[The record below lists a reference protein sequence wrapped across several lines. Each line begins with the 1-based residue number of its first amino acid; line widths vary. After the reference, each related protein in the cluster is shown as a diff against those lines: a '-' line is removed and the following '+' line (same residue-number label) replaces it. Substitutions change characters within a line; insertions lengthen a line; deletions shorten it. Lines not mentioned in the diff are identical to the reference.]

1 MVNENFTAGFEF
13 VLCCLMFR
21 LVQIKVFDLHM
32 PESYS
37 LYFLRTGRIFDEG
50 TLVELADGETLR
62 IPDKGDGSE
71 VVVGSEEVLRCPE
84 FAENVPPGQC
94 PVVVTSVSI
103 GDVDQIVV
111 DQTLHYQVIEVPF
124 AAEISEI
131 LSATVTDRLHGWQAD
146 RYESSSVEAKY
157 RLHIGHLRPGFYEVM
172 FELPDG
178 KSLRVTFIKFFPNQF
193 TDRYAEIVGS
203 ERSTSGGT
211 DIPEFPIPAIA
222 IRPHH
227 RGDAFSD
234 ELLNYA
240 LKLTTEW
247 GENYGKPI
255 NERIMGLF
263 PELSDDEIAELT
275 KLSRE
280 AEYYIY
286 DLAAQELDGKIRED
300 QIVPLAREKFEWL
313 DRDNAAR
320 LANIGMYYA
329 RR

>member
-1 MVNENFTAGFEF
+1 
-13 VLCCLMFR
+13 
-21 LVQIKVFDLHM
+21 M

-50 TLVELADGETLR
+50 TLLELADGETLR

-71 VVVGSEEVLRCPE
+71 AVVGSEDVLRCPE

-94 PVVVTSVSI
+94 PVVVTSVST
-103 GDVDQIVV
+103 GDVSQLVV

-124 AAEISEI
+124 AAEINEI

-146 RYESSSVEAKY
+146 RYESAAVEGKF
-157 RLHIGHLRPGFYEVM
+157 RLHIGHLRPGFYEAT
-172 FELPDG
+172 FELPECEP
-178 KSLRVTFIKFFPNQF
+178 LRMTFIKFFPKQF
-193 TDRYAEIVGS
+193 TDRYAEIAQTDQI
-203 ERSTSGGT
+203 RSGGS
-211 DIPEFPIPAIA
+211 DIREVPIPSIA
-222 IRPHH
+222 VKPHH
-227 RGDAFSD
+227 RGDAFSV

-255 NERIMGLF
+255 NERILVLF
-263 PELSDDEIAELT
+263 PELSDDEITQLT

-286 DLAAQELDGKIRED
+286 DLATQELDGKIHEND
-300 QIVPLAREKFEWL
+300 IIPLALERFSWL
-313 DRDNAAR
+313 DRENAAR

>member
-1 MVNENFTAGFEF
+1 
-13 VLCCLMFR
+13 
-21 LVQIKVFDLHM
+21 M

-50 TLVELADGETLR
+50 TLFELADGDTLR
-62 IPDKGDGSE
+62 IPDKGDGSD
-71 VVVGSEEVLRCPE
+71 VVVGSEEVLQCPE

-94 PVVVTSVSI
+94 SVAVTSVSD
-103 GDVDQIVV
+103 GDVSRVFV
-111 DQTLHYQVIEVPF
+111 DVTLHYQVIEVPI
-124 AAEISEI
+124 AAEIEEI
-131 LSATVTDRLHGWQAD
+131 LSVTVNDRVHGWQAD
-146 RYESSSVEAKY
+146 RYESSTVEGKY
-157 RLHIGHLRPGFYEVM
+157 RLHIGHLRPGFYEAV
-172 FELPDG
+172 FELPARG
-178 KSLRVTFIKFFPNQF
+178 PLRMTFIKFFPKQF
-193 TDRYAEIVGS
+193 TDRYSDIVGS
-203 ERSTSGGT
+203 ERLTSGGT
-211 DIPEFPIPAIA
+211 DIPDIPIPAA
-222 IRPHH
+222 AVKPHH

-234 ELLNYA
+234 ELLNHA

-255 NERIMGLF
+255 NERILRIF

-286 DLAAQELDGKIRED
+286 DLATQELDGKIHEND
-300 QIVPLAREKFEWL
+300 IVPLARKKFAWL
-313 DRDNAAR
+313 ERDNAAR

>member
-1 MVNENFTAGFEF
+1 
-13 VLCCLMFR
+13 
-21 LVQIKVFDLHM
+21 M

-50 TLVELADGETLR
+50 TLFELAESDTLR

-71 VVVGSEEVLRCPE
+71 VVVDSEDVLRCPE

-94 PVVVTSVSI
+94 PVVVTSVST
-103 GDVDQIVV
+103 GDVKQIVV
-111 DQTLHYQVIEVPF
+111 DQTLHYQVIEVPI
-124 AAEISEI
+124 AVGIREI
-131 LSATVTDRLHGWQAD
+131 LSVTVNDRLHGWQAD
-146 RYESSSVEAKY
+146 RYESPTVEGSY
-157 RLHIGHLRPGFYEVM
+157 RLHIGHLRPGFYEAI
-172 FELPDG
+172 FEVPARDP
-178 KSLRVTFIKFFPNQF
+178 LRMTFIKFFPKQF
-193 TDRYAEIVGS
+193 ADRYADIVGS
-203 ERSTSGGT
+203 ERLTSGGT
-211 DIPEFPIPAIA
+211 DIPEIPIPAVA
-222 IRPHH
+222 VKPHR

-234 ELLNYA
+234 ELLNHA

-255 NERIMGLF
+255 NDRILRLF

-286 DLAAQELDGKIRED
+286 DLATQELDGKIHEND
-300 QIVPLAREKFEWL
+300 IIPLALERFSWL
-313 DRDNAAR
+313 DRENAAR